1 MTANHIM
8 TRQHSKL
15 LSYWLRHAPDAG
27 NLTLDNEGWADIER
41 VRASLQREGLDPEIL
56 EETVASSDKQRF
68 EFSDDGNRI
77 RARQGHSVKV
87 DLGWDE
93 RCPPDY
99 LFHGT
104 VERFLSAI
112 FAQGLLPMARH
123 HVHLSPDIE
132 TASRVG
138 ARRGEPVIL
147 RVAAWRMSKE
157 GATFKMSS
165 NGVWLVDAVPREF
178 IERV

>member
-1 MTANHIM
+1 M
-8 TRQHSKL
+8 TRKHSKL
-15 LSYWLRHAPDAG
+15 LSYWLRHAPEAG
-27 NLTLDNEGWADIER
+27 NLTLDGAGWADVEL
-41 VRASLQREGLDPEIL
+41 VRASLQRAGLDPKAL

-68 EFSDDGNRI
+68 EFSDDGSRI
-77 RARQGHSVKV
+77 RARQGHSVQV
-87 DLGWDE
+87 DLGWEE

-104 VERFLSAI
+104 VERFLEAI
-112 FAQGLLPMARH
+112 LAQGLLPLARH

-147 RVAAWRMSKE
+147 RVAAGRMSKE
-157 GATFKMSS
+157 GATFKVSS
-165 NGVWLVDAVPREF
+165 NGVWLVDTVPPEF
-178 IERV
+178 LEPVQS